1 MNEKQR
7 INLGYGLM
15 CLILGTFWLLYT
27 MELLPW
33 RISNYMLSWRFLLMV
48 VGTAILIKSRRN
60 FIGLLSLGAGVAFSI
75 TQFITLPEG
84 WETYLPPIALIIVG
98 AILLLKPSG
107 DRKKFDTQNN
117 QVINE
122 ATILHKS
129 TYKISSLLF
138 KGGYITSILGKNTID
153 LTKTH
158 LACEEVLVETTCV
171 MGKIC
176 IIVPENWNIKINTNN
191 ILGSSYDNRL
201 ILQAPS
207 NIEGTLTISG
217 TVFMGNIEVC
227 LVESV

>member
-15 CLILGTFWLLYT
+15 CLTLGVFWLLYT
-27 MELLPW
+27 MEILPW
-33 RISNYMLSWRFLLMV
+33 RISNYMLSWRFLLV
-48 VGTAILIKSRRN
+48 VIGTAILIKSRRN

-75 TQFITLPEG
+75 TQFIELPIG
-84 WETYLPPIALIIVG
+84 WENYLPPIALIIVG

-107 DRKKFDTQNN
+107 NRKKFDTQNN
-117 QVINE
+117 QAINQ
-122 ATILHKS
+122 ATILHSSKHQ
-129 TYKISSLLF
+129 ISSLLF
-138 KGGYITSILGKNTID
+138 KGGYITSILGKSTIS

-158 LACEEVLVETTCV
+158 LANEEIFVETTCV

-176 IIVPENWNIKINTNN
+176 IIVPENWNIKINTSN

-201 ILQAPS
+201 IAQAPT
-207 NIEGTLTISG
+207 NIEGTLTING